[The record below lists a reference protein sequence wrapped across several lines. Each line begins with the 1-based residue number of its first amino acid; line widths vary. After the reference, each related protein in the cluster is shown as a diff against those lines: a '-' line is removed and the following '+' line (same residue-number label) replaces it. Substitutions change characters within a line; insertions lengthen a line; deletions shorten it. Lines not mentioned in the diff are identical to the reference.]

1 MEDFSL
7 YVLDITMN
15 SVRAGATK
23 IDIQL
28 LETEEMLT
36 FSVRDNGCGMTK
48 EMTERL
54 TDPFFTTRKTRKVG
68 LGVPFLKMLSDMTG
82 GSFAIHSVPEAENPE
97 EHGTYIEA
105 SFGLHH
111 IDFIPLGDMVGTLLT
126 LIQGSPE
133 IDFEYLHRKPSGE
146 VRLSCQEL
154 KGVLGEDISLAS
166 YEILAWIKE
175 YLEEGYA
182 EMNEKEKI

>member
-15 SVRAGATK
+15 SVRAGATR
-23 IDIQL
+23 IEIRL
-28 LETEEMLT
+28 IETEDTLT
-36 FSVRDNGCGMTK
+36 FSVRDNGCGMSK

-54 TDPFFTTRKTRKVG
+54 ADPFFTTRTTRKVG

-82 GSFAIHSVPEAENPE
+82 GQLTITSTPVAEDPVG
-97 EHGTYIEA
+97 HGTLLEA

-111 IDFIPLGDMVGTLLT
+111 IDFIPLGDMVGTVLT
-126 LIQGSPE
+126 LIQGNPE
-133 IDFEYLHRKPSGE
+133 IDFEFQHVRPSGE

-154 KGVLGEDISLAS
+154 KSVLGEDISLAS
-166 YEILAWIKE
+166 YEVLDWIKG
-175 YLEEGYA
+175 YLEDGYA
-182 EMNEKEKI
+182 EMKQ